1 MKNTIKNTLIAG
13 ALILGSS
20 TAMAGN
26 INVGGVVWDPDT
38 TFNIG
43 TLDDFAANSSL
54 LETATNGLIG
64 DTVEGWGQVNKL
76 NSTVDNQAT
85 FCPGCELTFYFTMD
99 LASITPTGGAS
110 SSFEFDNLNISFF
123 VDSTPDYDGG
133 TASAQDGTLFL
144 NAANNGNLTGT
155 GTDIGSGSDKG
166 NGNANL
172 DVIGGLALA
181 NFDTNTKINGAD
193 LVFTSSFQPITS
205 QPGLLFGTVDLTGDT
220 VAVPEPASIA
230 LLGLG
235 ILGFG
240 ATRRKAK

>member
-1 MKNTIKNTLIAG
+1 MKNVIKSTFIAS
-13 ALILGSS
+13 ALLLGSS

-26 INVGGVVWDPDT
+26 INVGGVTWDPDT

-54 LETATNGLIG
+54 LETATNGVVG
-64 DTVEGWGQVNKL
+64 DTVQGWGQVNKL

-99 LASITPTGGAS
+99 LASITPTGGTS

-123 VDSTPDYDGG
+123 VDTAQNYDGT
-133 TASAQDGTLFL
+133 TASAQDGNLFL
-144 NAANNGNLTGT
+144 SASNNGNLAGT
-155 GTDIGSGSDKG
+155 GTDIGTGSDKG

-172 DVIGGLALA
+172 DVTGGLAFA
-181 NFDTNTKINGAD
+181 NFDTNTKINGSD
-193 LVFTSSFQPITS
+193 LVFTSSFQPVIS